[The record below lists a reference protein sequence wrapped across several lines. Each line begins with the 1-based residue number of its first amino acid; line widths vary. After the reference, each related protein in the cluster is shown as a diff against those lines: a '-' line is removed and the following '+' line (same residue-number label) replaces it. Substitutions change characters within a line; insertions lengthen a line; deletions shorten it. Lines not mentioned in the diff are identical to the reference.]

1 MPICFQSRLSANCA
15 DVPIRRFA
23 FGEKCYIMALSQMYL
38 TIPNFLT
45 LLRILAVPVFAI
57 SVWYG
62 ELATACAIFGLAA
75 VTDLLDGFIARRFNQ
90 YSSLGAFLD
99 PVADKLLMT
108 IAFVLLCMPAV
119 GLEVTIPVWVV
130 ILAIARDVIIGL
142 FAMLEPPG
150 SDPSRYKPSILGK
163 ITAGAEF
170 VVISLVLLRN
180 AVGQTC
186 WLDIF
191 FTWSFHVVAYLAI
204 ASGVHYFLRATN
216 APKANAK

>member
-1 MPICFQSRLSANCA
+1 
-15 DVPIRRFA
+15 
-23 FGEKCYIMALSQMYL
+23 MYL
-38 TIPNFLT
+38 TIPNLLT

-62 ELATACAIFGLAA
+62 KLATACAIFALAA
-75 VTDLLDGFIARRFNQ
+75 ITDLLDGFIARRFNQ
-90 YSSLGAFLD
+90 HSSLGAFLD

-119 GLEVTIPVWVV
+119 GLELTIPVWVV
-130 ILAIARDVIIGL
+130 ILAIARDVIISL
-142 FAMLEPPG
+142 FAILEPP
-150 SDPSRYKPSILGK
+150 SHDPSRYKPSILGK

-180 AVGQTC
+180 AVGQMP

-204 ASGVHYFLRATN
+204 VSGVHYFLRATN
-216 APKANAK
+216 APKNNAK

>member
-1 MPICFQSRLSANCA
+1 
-15 DVPIRRFA
+15 
-23 FGEKCYIMALSQMYL
+23 MYL

-62 ELATACAIFGLAA
+62 ELTYACAIFGLAA

-108 IAFVLLCMPAV
+108 VAFVLLCMPTA
-119 GLEVTIPVWVV
+119 GLQVTIPVWVV
-130 ILAIARDVIIGL
+130 ILAIARDVIIGI

-150 SDPSRYKPSILGK
+150 NDPSRYKPTILGK
-163 ITAGAEF
+163 ITAGTEF

-180 AVGQTC
+180 AVGQAY
-186 WLDIF
+186 LPNIF
-191 FTWSFHVVAYLAI
+191 FTWSFHIVAFLAI
-204 ASGVHYFLRATN
+204 ASGIHYFLRATN
-216 APKANAK
+216 TPKANAK